1 MTHDQPTKFFTEP
14 KISPAEPESSDMAK
28 DWYVWFRFFDVSE
41 PDADKQWKQLRYK
54 KGINEFKN
62 FRERLA
68 EANALKQALK
78 EELQDG
84 WNPLVKDRL
93 HVIKIYSIEE
103 ALNHV
108 LHIKEM
114 TLKTKTRYAY
124 KYIINL
130 FLEWLKLKGLNVF
143 AIKRFTPGLAQEY
156 MDWMLMKKKYSGRT
170 FNDHLIVL
178 RTFFNCF
185 VERDWILKNPFRSV
199 KKKTQTIGRNLA
211 YTDNE
216 RTLLENTLIE
226 NDKRLY
232 YFSQIMFHCFIRRS
246 EMTSIKVKHID
257 MINKTIVIPGENA
270 KNKQQ
275 ESVVIPKGLEPIIEQ
290 MQLGKYSSEDY
301 LFGRKLLTGPVK
313 YKNANWITSRHAAFV
328 RKLNIDTE
336 KNLYSWKHTGVCC
349 YYNATKDP
357 YAIMRQLRHRDLN
370 TTMIYLKSM
379 GLIQN
384 DAFRNAM
391 VA

>member
-1 MTHDQPTKFFTEP
+1 MTLDQPSKLYTEP
-14 KISPAEPESSDMAK
+14 KISPAEPESSHMTM
-28 DWYVWFRFFDVSE
+28 DWYVWFRFFDASTGT
-41 PDADKQWKQLRYK
+41 WKQLRYK

-68 EANALKQALK
+68 EANALKQAIK
-78 EELQDG
+78 EELRDG
-84 WNPLVKDRL
+84 WNPLVKDKLLTIR
-93 HVIKIYSIEE
+93 IYSIEE
-103 ALNHV
+103 ALNHIIG
-108 LHIKEM
+108 IKEM
-114 TLKTKTRYAY
+114 TLKTKTKYAY
-124 KYIINL
+124 RYIINL
-130 FLEWLKLKGLNVF
+130 FIEWLQFKGINAA
-143 AIKRFTPGLAQEY
+143 AIKRFTPSQAQEY

-185 VERDWILKNPFRSV
+185 VEREWVHKNPFKAV
-199 KKKTQTIGRNLA
+199 KRKTQTVGRNLA
-211 YTDNE
+211 YSDHE
-216 RTLLENTLIE
+216 RTVLEKELYE
-226 NDKRLY
+226 KDRRLY
-232 YFSQIMFHCFIRRS
+232 FFTQIMFHCFIRRS
-246 EMTSIKVKHID
+246 EMVSLKVKHID
-257 MINKTIVIPGENA
+257 MLNKTIIIPGENS
-270 KNKQQ
+270 KNKHQ
-275 ESVVIPKGLEPIIEQ
+275 ESVVIPKGLEPIIEE
-290 MQLGKYSSEDY
+290 MQLHKYSSEDF
-301 LFGRKLLTGPVK
+301 LFGRKLMTSPVQ
-313 YKNANWITSRHAAFV
+313 YKNANWITSRHGIIV
-328 RKLNIDTE
+328 RKLKMDIQ

>member
-1 MTHDQPTKFFTEP
+1 MTLDQPSKLYTEP
-14 KISPAEPESSDMAK
+14 KISPAEPESSHMTM
-28 DWYVWFRFFDVSE
+28 DWYVWFRFFDASTGT
-41 PDADKQWKQLRYK
+41 WKQLRFK

-68 EANALKQALK
+68 EANALKQAIK
-78 EELQDG
+78 EELRDG
-84 WNPLVKDRL
+84 WNPLVKDKLLTIR
-93 HVIKIYSIEE
+93 IYSIEE
-103 ALNHV
+103 ALKHISG
-108 LHIKEM
+108 IKEM
-114 TLKTKTRYAY
+114 TLKTKTKYAY
-124 KYIINL
+124 RYIINL
-130 FLEWLKLKGLNVF
+130 FIEWLQYKGINAA
-143 AIKRFTPGLAQEY
+143 AIKRFTPSQAQEY

-185 VERDWILKNPFRSV
+185 VEREWIHKNPFRSV

-211 YTDNE
+211 YNDHE
-216 RTLLENTLIE
+216 RSVLEKELYE
-226 NDKRLY
+226 KDRRLY
-232 YFSQIMFHCFIRRS
+232 FFTQIMFHCFIRRS
-246 EMTSIKVKHID
+246 EMTSLKVKHFD
-257 MINKTIVIPGENA
+257 MVNKTIIIPGENA
-270 KNKQQ
+270 KNKHQ
-275 ESVVIPKGLEPIIEQ
+275 ESVVIPKGLEPIIQE
-290 MQLGKYSSEDY
+290 MQLHLYPSEY
-301 LFGRKLLTGPVK
+301 FLFGRKLMTSPIQF
-313 YKNANWITSRHAAFV
+313 KNANWITTRHGVFV
-328 RKLNIDTE
+328 RKLKMDTE